1 MDVLKGRKIIVI
13 GMEHYNPLGLVR
25 TLGRSGVKPDYI
37 AIKHKSEV
45 VSKSKFVNY
54 VHHVDD
60 IEDAYRVLLSEY
72 AGRYD
77 DPPVVITT
85 DDDIQSLL
93 DLHYDEL
100 KDAFVMFNS
109 GVSGRT
115 TEFMNKK
122 TILDIAQKHGL
133 KVLDT
138 WVVVNGEIPDDIRY
152 PIITKAISPND
163 GGWKSDVHICNSETE
178 LVKAFE
184 TIRSPKIL
192 LQRYVH
198 KNNEVCVDGFTID
211 HGKTMF
217 NMMCTTYNYNIDGY
231 YSPYM
236 TIHPYFLD
244 EVTTEGLAGML
255 EEIGFE
261 GIYSIEFLV
270 DSDDTLYFSEVN
282 FRNSTWNY
290 CITQLG
296 MPLPY
301 LWVKAMLTGEVCEE
315 WIKPI
320 PEGFVAMVEP
330 IDHKK
335 RVIEGDTD
343 LADWLSDF
351 RNADCLF
358 YQDDEDPEPFREMVR
373 NWERLS

>member
-1 MDVLKGRKIIVI
+1 MSILDKQKIIVI

-25 TLGRSGVKPDYI
+25 TLGKNGIEPDYI

-45 VSKSKFVNY
+45 VSKSRYVST
-54 VHHVDD
+54 VHHVDTVD
-60 IEDAYRVLLSEY
+60 EAYDVLLSEY
-72 AGRYD
+72 AHVD
-77 DPPVVITT
+77 DALPVVLTT

-93 DLHYDEL
+93 DEHYDEL
-100 KDAFVMFNS
+100 KDKFILFNS
-109 GVSGRT
+109 GIPGRT
-115 TEFMNKK
+115 TAFMNKK
-122 TILDIAQKHGL
+122 AILDIAERCGL
-133 KVLDT
+133 NVLDT
-138 WVVVNGEIPDDIRY
+138 RVVENGEIPADLQY

-163 GGWKSDVHICNSETE
+163 GGWKSDVHICYTE
-178 LVKAFE
+178 KDLREAFK
-184 TIRSPKIL
+184 TIQSPTVL
-192 LQRYVH
+192 LQRYVD
-198 KNNEVCVDGFTID
+198 KKNEVCVDGFTID

-217 NMMCTTYNYNIDGY
+217 NPMCTTYNYNIDGY

-236 TIHPYFLD
+236 TVHPYFLD
-244 EVTTEGLAGML
+244 EGTTNAIARMM

-261 GIYSIEFLV
+261 GIYSIEFLI

-296 MPLPY
+296 IPLPL
-301 LWVKAMLTGEVCEE
+301 LWVKAMLTGKILDE
-315 WIKPI
+315 WNKPI

-343 LADWLSDF
+343 LADWLADF

>member
-1 MDVLKGRKIIVI
+1 MGVLDNRKAIVI

-25 TLGRSGVKPDYI
+25 TLGKNGINPDYI

-45 VSKSKFVNY
+45 VSKSKY
-54 VHHVDD
+54 VATVHYVDD
-60 IEDAYRVLLSEY
+60 IADAYDVLMSEY
-72 AGRYD
+72 AQGYD
-77 DPPVVITT
+77 EPPIVLTT

-93 DLHYDEL
+93 DEHYNEL
-100 KDAFVMFNS
+100 KDKFVFFNS
-109 GVSGRT
+109 GIQGRT

-122 TILDIAQKHGL
+122 TILDIAKECGL
-133 KVLDT
+133 NVLDT
-138 WVVVNGEIPDDIRY
+138 WVVENGEIPDDLSY

-178 LVKAFE
+178 LVDAFK
-184 TIRSPKIL
+184 TIQSPKIL

-198 KNNEVCVDGFTID
+198 KKNEVCVDGFTID
-211 HGKTMF
+211 HGKIMF
-217 NMMCTTYNYNIDGY
+217 NPMCTTYNYNIDGY

-236 TIHPYFLD
+236 TVHSYFLD
-244 EVTTEGLAGML
+244 EATTNAIAKMMK
-255 EEIGFE
+255 EIGFE
-261 GIYSIEFLV
+261 GIYSIEFLI
-270 DSDDTLYFSEVN
+270 DSDGTLYFSEVN

-296 MPLPY
+296 IPLPL
-301 LWVKAMLTGEVCEE
+301 LWMEAMITGEVLDE
-315 WIKPI
+315 WEKPI

-330 IDHKK
+330 IDHQK
-335 RVIEGDTD
+335 RVVEGDTD
-343 LADWLSDF
+343 IADWLTDF

-358 YQDDEDPEPFREMVR
+358 YQDNEDPEPFREMVH